1 MDIALLIF
9 GILLMILGVL
19 GSFLPVLP
27 GPITSWFGLLVLH
40 LSDAVPMNWTFLG
53 ITFAIAFVIWLIDY
67 FIPALGTKKF
77 GGTRYGV
84 IGTMVGL
91 MIGIF
96 FFPPFGLIIGPFLGA
111 FVGEMIKDS
120 KDSKK
125 ALKAAF
131 GSFIGFLTSTFLK
144 FIAAVVFAGLF
155 FSIFWDYKSVF
166 F

>member
-9 GILLMILGVL
+9 GILLMILGIL

-27 GPITSWFGLLVLH
+27 GPITSWFGLLLLH

-53 ITFAIAFVIWLIDY
+53 ITFVIAFIIWLIDY
-67 FIPALGTKKF
+67 IIPAMGTKRF

-91 MIGIF
+91 VLGIL

-131 GSFIGFLTSTFLK
+131 GSFIGFITSTFLK

>member
-9 GILLMILGVL
+9 GILLMILGIL

-67 FIPALGTKKF
+67 IIPAMGTKRF
-77 GGTRYGV
+77 GGSRYGV

-91 MIGIF
+91 VLGIL

-111 FVGEMIKDS
+111 LVGELIKENNS
-120 KDSKK
+120 NK
-125 ALKAAF
+125 AFKAAL
-131 GSFIGFLTSTFLK
+131 GSLIGFLLGIGMKLIVSLVITYY
-144 FIAAVVFAGLF
+144 FIKEF
-155 FSIFWDYKSVF
+155 F
-166 F
+166 

>member
-9 GILLMILGVL
+9 GILLMILGIL

-27 GPITSWFGLLVLH
+27 GPITSWFGLLLLH

-53 ITFAIAFVIWLIDY
+53 ITFAIAFIIWLIDY
-67 FIPALGTKKF
+67 IIPAMGTKRF

-91 MIGIF
+91 VIGIF

-111 FVGEMIKDS
+111 FIGELLNDNKDS
-120 KDSKK
+120 KR

-144 FIAAVVFAGLF
+144 FIAAVIYTGLF
-155 FSIFWDYKSVF
+155 FSIFWEYKSVF

>member
-9 GILLMILGVL
+9 GILLMILGIL

-27 GPITSWFGLLVLH
+27 GPITSWFGLLLLH

-53 ITFAIAFVIWLIDY
+53 ITFAIAFIIWLIDY
-67 FIPALGTKKF
+67 IIPAMGTKRF

-91 MIGIF
+91 VIGIF

-111 FVGEMIKDS
+111 FIGELIKDS

-131 GSFIGFLTSTFLK
+131 GSFIGFITSTFLK

-155 FSIFWDYKSVF
+155 FSIFWDYKNVF

>member
-9 GILLMILGVL
+9 GILLMILGIL

-67 FIPALGTKKF
+67 IIPAMGTKRF

-91 MIGIF
+91 VLGIL

>member
-9 GILLMILGVL
+9 GILLMILGIL

>member
-1 MDIALLIF
+1 
-9 GILLMILGVL
+9 
-19 GSFLPVLP
+19 
-27 GPITSWFGLLVLH
+27 
-40 LSDAVPMNWTFLG
+40 
-53 ITFAIAFVIWLIDY
+53 
-67 FIPALGTKKF
+67 
-77 GGTRYGV
+77 
-84 IGTMVGL
+84 MVGL
-91 MIGIF
+91 VLGIL

-131 GSFIGFLTSTFLK
+131 GSFIGFITSTFLK